1 MSDIKIVPDLVR
13 IERLEK
19 LVDSLEEQNAKFK
32 RELRNRT
39 KHRTLMERRITK
51 LEKASK
57 E

>member
-1 MSDIKIVPDLVR
+1 MSDIKIVPYLVR